1 MIWLALA
8 VLTIAVLA
16 LLLVPLLRRQSGA
29 AQRLGYD
36 VAVYKD
42 QLAEVD
48 RDLDRGI
55 LTLEQ
60 AEGVR
65 AEVQRRML
73 TAAEAD
79 KIGSSVTDKTLE
91 TGRRLRLVVAML
103 VLVLVPGGALYIYV
117 ALGAPGLPAQPF
129 VERLN
134 SPQFKMASMIEKLQA
149 QLQQSPD
156 PKGFVILAGSLRQMG
171 RMEEAVEAYRQAI
184 ALGASGADVY
194 SSLGE
199 TTAMASRG
207 GVGPDARQAFLQAL
221 AQDPKDPRA
230 RFYLG
235 LSKAQIG
242 KPDEAI
248 AIWRDLQNDTPPNAP
263 WREMLEQQIAKLA
276 AESKLDPA
284 QIAPKAPSLE
294 GAAAVAVS
302 PPSGPAATQDQNE
315 MIQRMVAGLAAKLQ
329 QNPNDVDGWIKLSRS
344 YRVLNQFDKAKE
356 AANKAI
362 ALKPNDS
369 EPLMTLADA
378 QLASA
383 SDDKLPADFLTSMG
397 KILALSPDNNDALYY
412 VGAGEAQAGHAAQ
425 ARALWTKLIAKLPAD
440 SPDRADLQKQL
451 DELPKN

>member
-8 VLTIAVLA
+8 VLTIAVLV

-29 AQRLGYD
+29 AQRLSYD

-73 TAAEAD
+73 IAAEAD
-79 KIGSSVTDKTLE
+79 KIGGTVTDKTLE

-103 VLVLVPGGALYIYV
+103 VLLLVPGGALYIYV
-117 ALGAPGLPAQPF
+117 ALGAPDLPAQPF

-149 QLQQSPD
+149 QLQQTPD
-156 PKGFVILAGSLRQMG
+156 PKGYTILAGSLRQMG

-184 ALGASGADVY
+184 ALGASGAAIY

-248 AIWRDLQNDTPPNAP
+248 AIWRDLQNDTPPDAP

-276 AESKLDPA
+276 AEAKLDPA

-294 GAAAVAVS
+294 GAAAVAAA
-302 PPSGPAATQDQNE
+302 PAVTQDQNE

-329 QNPNDVDGWIKLSRS
+329 QTPNDVDGWIKLSRS

-362 ALKPNDS
+362 ALKPGDS

-383 SDDKLPADFLTSMG
+383 SDDKLPADFLASMG

>member
-1 MIWLALA
+1 MIWLTLA
-8 VLTIAVLA
+8 ILTIAVLA

-149 QLQQSPD
+149 QLQQTPD
-156 PKGFVILAGSLRQMG
+156 PKGYTILAGSLRQMG

-184 ALGASGADVY
+184 ALGAGGAAIY

-248 AIWRDLQNDTPPNAP
+248 AIWRDLQNDTPPDAP
-263 WREMLEQQIAKLA
+263 WREMLEQQIAKQA
-276 AESKLDPA
+276 AEAKLDPA

-294 GAAAVAVS
+294 GAAAVAAA
-302 PPSGPAATQDQNE
+302 PAVTQDQNE

-329 QNPNDVDGWIKLSRS
+329 KNPQDVDGWIKLSRS

-362 ALKPNDS
+362 ALKPGDS

-383 SDDKLPADFLTSMG
+383 SDDKLPADFLASMG

>member
-8 VLTIAVLA
+8 ALTIAVLA

-48 RDLDRGI
+48 RDLDRGV
-55 LTLEQ
+55 LTPEQ

-79 KIGSSVTDKTLE
+79 KVGDSVAITDRTLE

-103 VLVLVPGGALYIYV
+103 VLVLVPGGAFYVYV
-117 ALGAPGLPAQPF
+117 ALGAPGLPGQPF
-129 VERLN
+129 AERQN
-134 SPQFKMASMIEKLQA
+134 SPQFKMASMIERLQA
-149 QLQQSPD
+149 QLQQTPD
-156 PKGFVILAGSLRQMG
+156 PKGFAILAGSLRQMG

-184 ALGASGADVY
+184 ALGATGADVY

-199 TTAMASRG
+199 ATAMASRG

-248 AIWRDLQNDTPPNAP
+248 AIWRDLQNDTPANAP
-263 WREMLEQQIAKLA
+263 WRGMLEAQIAKLSTEA
-276 AESKLDPA
+276 KLDPA

-294 GAAAVAVS
+294 GAAAVAAA
-302 PPSGPAATQDQNE
+302 PAASQDQNE

-378 QLASA
+378 QLAA
-383 SDDKLPADFLTSMG
+383 ATDDKLPADFLASMG
-397 KILALSPDNNDALYY
+397 KIMALSPDNNDALYY
-412 VGAGEAQAGHAAQ
+412 VGVGEAQAGHADK

>member
-8 VLTIAVLA
+8 VLTIAVLV

-29 AQRLGYD
+29 AQRLSYD

-73 TAAEAD
+73 IAAEAD
-79 KIGSSVTDKTLE
+79 KIGGTVTDKTLE

-103 VLVLVPGGALYIYV
+103 VLLLVPGGALYIYL

-149 QLQQSPD
+149 QLQQTPD
-156 PKGFVILAGSLRQMG
+156 PKGYTILAGSLRQMG

-184 ALGASGADVY
+184 ALGAGGAAIY

-248 AIWRDLQNDTPPNAP
+248 AIWRDLQNDTPPDAP
-263 WREMLEQQIAKLA
+263 WREMLEQQIAKQA
-276 AESKLDPA
+276 AEAKLDPA

-294 GAAAVAVS
+294 GAAAVAAA
-302 PPSGPAATQDQNE
+302 PAVTQDQNE

-329 QNPNDVDGWIKLSRS
+329 KNPQDVDGWIKLSRS

-362 ALKPNDS
+362 ALKPGDS

-383 SDDKLPADFLTSMG
+383 SDDKLPADFLASMG